1 MIKYGINGEDL
12 TMILL
17 NAADLALSFG
27 ARTIFQD
34 LSFMIDE
41 RDHIGLV
48 GVNGCGKTSLFRV
61 LTGEYQPESGACS
74 KSKLARVGYMEQFAV
89 NSSRSVLDELLTVFD
104 DLKETDR
111 RLGEISG
118 LLSRGEGD
126 QNALIEEQHRLTEE
140 FNSRGGLTYRS
151 RARSALMGLG
161 FSEEQLSQGVYTLSG
176 GQRSKV
182 QLCKML
188 LSGANLLLLDEPTN
202 HLDIASVE
210 WLEDFLRSFRGAY
223 VVISHDR
230 YFLDR
235 VTSKT
240 FELENG
246 RLTVY
251 GGSYSRYIDQ
261 KAENREIALRHYEN
275 TQREIRRIEG
285 IVEQQRRWNRE
296 RNIRTAES
304 KLKQIERLKKT
315 LVAVDRLPEDFSFAF
330 PVRQESGNDV
340 LRGTDL
346 SFSYGRHE
354 IFRGVRID
362 IKKGERVFLLGPNG
376 CGKTTLLKML
386 SSRLGGTGGYVAL
399 GSNVDIGYYDQTQ
412 ESLHRDKTVL
422 YEVWDEYPRMTE
434 TEVRSGLAAFLFK
447 GDDVFKSIGDLS
459 GGERARVAILKL
471 MLSRCNLLLLDE
483 PTNHL
488 DIISREALE
497 MALTCYEGTI
507 FMVSHDRYFINR
519 LADRIYYMENGGVTE
534 YVGNYDDFTARRAS
548 ERVTA
553 APETSAVSPEKEKR
567 VNDYKQRK
575 EAAAAERRRRKQ
587 IENAENDIERLEAEL
602 ATLNERMSQPD
613 VSADYARIMALT
625 QEAADMQQQIDAL
638 YALLDELY
646 DA

>member
-1 MIKYGINGEDL
+1 MTL
-12 TMILL
+12 M
-17 NAADLALSFG
+17 NAAGLALSFG
-27 ARTIFQD
+27 VHTVFENV
-34 LSFMIDE
+34 SFLMDE
-41 RDHIGLV
+41 RDHVGLV
-48 GVNGCGKTSLFRV
+48 GVNGCGKTSLFKV
-61 LTGEYQPESGACS
+61 LTGEYAADAGTFG
-74 KSKLARVGYMEQFAV
+74 KSRLARVGYVEQFAIT
-89 NSSRSVLDELLTVFD
+89 SSRTVYEELLTVFD
-104 DLKETDR
+104 DLKDIDR
-111 RLGEISG
+111 RLGELNELIS
-118 LLSRGEGD
+118 RNQGD
-126 QNALIEEQHRLTEE
+126 INALIEEQHRLTEE
-140 FNSRGGLTYRS
+140 FNERGGLTYRS
-151 RARSALMGLG
+151 RARAALLGLG
-161 FSEEQLSQGVYTLSG
+161 FTEQQLSQGVYTLSG

-202 HLDIASVE
+202 HLDIGSVE
-210 WLEDFLRSFRGAY
+210 WLEEFLRAFRGAY
-223 VVISHDR
+223 IVISHDR

-235 VTSKT
+235 VTNRT

-251 GGSYSRYIDQ
+251 GGNYSYYIDK
-261 KAENREIALRHYEN
+261 KAENREIAIRHFEN

-315 LVAVDRLPEDFSFAF
+315 LVAVDRLPEDFSFSF
-330 PVRQESGNDV
+330 PVKAESGNDV
-340 LRGTDL
+340 LKGTDL
-346 SFSYGRHE
+346 AFAYGSKE
-354 IFRGVRID
+354 IFRDVNID

-376 CGKTTLLKML
+376 CGKTTLFKML
-386 SSRLGGTGGYVAL
+386 CSRLGGTKGYISL
-399 GSNVDIGYYDQTQ
+399 GANVDIGYYDQTQ
-412 ESLHRDKTVL
+412 ESLHDAKTVL
-422 YEVWDEYPRMTE
+422 YEIWDEYPRMTE
-434 TEVRSGLAAFLFK
+434 TEVRSSLAAFLFK

-519 LADRIYYMENGGVTE
+519 LADRIYYMEHGSVTE
-534 YVGNYDDFTARRAS
+534 YVGNYDDFTAYRAAHPS
-548 ERVTA
+548 ESGVL
-553 APETSAVSPEKEKR
+553 SPTPVNEEKEKR

-575 EAAAAERRRRKQ
+575 EAAAAERKRQKQ
-587 IENAENDIERLEAEL
+587 IETSEQEIERLEAEL
-602 ATLNERMSQPD
+602 TALNEQMAQPE
-613 VSADYARIMALT
+613 VSSDYARIMELT
-625 QEAADMQQQIDAL
+625 RQAAAMQEQIEAL

-646 DA
+646 D

>member
-1 MIKYGINGEDL
+1 MTL
-12 TMILL
+12 M
-17 NAADLALSFG
+17 NAAGLELSFG
-27 ARTIFQD
+27 ARNIFGD
-34 LSFMIDE
+34 IDFLVDE

-48 GVNGCGKTSLFRV
+48 GVNGCGKTSLFKV
-61 LTGEYQPESGACS
+61 LTGEYPPDTGTVS
-74 KSKLARVGYMEQFAV
+74 KSKLARMGYVEQFAI
-89 NSSRSVLDELLTVFD
+89 NSSRTVLEELLTVFD
-104 DLKETDR
+104 DLKDIDR
-111 RLGEISG
+111 RLNEINT
-118 LLSRGEGD
+118 LLSRNEGD
-126 QNALIEEQHRLTEE
+126 TDALIEEQHRLTEE
-140 FNSRGGLTYRS
+140 YNDRGGLTYQS
-151 RARSALMGLG
+151 RARSALLGLG
-161 FSEEQLSQGVYTLSG
+161 FTEQQLTQGVYTLSG

-210 WLEDFLRSFRGAY
+210 WLEDFLRGFKGAY
-223 VVISHDR
+223 IVISHDR

-235 VTSKT
+235 VTNKT
-240 FELENG
+240 FELENSK
-246 RLTVY
+246 LTVY
-251 GGSYSRYIDQ
+251 GGNYTYYIDK
-261 KAENREIALRHYEN
+261 KAENREIAIRHFEN
-275 TQREIRRIEG
+275 TQREIKRIEG
-285 IVEQQRRWNRE
+285 IVAQQRQWNRE

-315 LVAVDRLPEDFSFAF
+315 LVAVDRLPEDFSFEF
-330 PVRQESGNDV
+330 PVKNESGNDV
-340 LRGTDL
+340 LKGSEL
-346 SFSYGRHE
+346 AFAYGPRE
-354 IFRGVRID
+354 IFHDVHID

-376 CGKTTLLKML
+376 CGKTTLFKML
-386 SSRLGGTGGYVAL
+386 CARLGGTKGYVTL

-412 ESLHRDKTVL
+412 ESLHNGKTVL

-447 GDDVFKSIGDLS
+447 GDDVFKTVGDLS

-519 LADRIYYMENGGVTE
+519 LADRIYYMENGSVTE
-534 YVGNYDDFTARRAS
+534 YVGNYDDFTAYRAAHPAQGAAS
-548 ERVTA
+548 ATAVT
-553 APETSAVSPEKEKR
+553 VNPEKEKR

-575 EAAAAERRRRKQ
+575 EEAAAERKRKKQ
-587 IENAENDIERLEAEL
+587 IENAENDIERLETEL
-602 ATLNERMSQPD
+602 SELNERMTLPEFS
-613 VSADYARIMALT
+613 SDYEKMMEMT
-625 QEAADMQQQIDAL
+625 HQAADMQQQIDDL

-646 DA
+646 D

>member
-1 MIKYGINGEDL
+1 MTL
-12 TMILL
+12 M
-17 NAADLALSFG
+17 NAAGLELSFG
-27 ARTIFQD
+27 TRNVFHDIDF
-34 LSFMIDE
+34 LIDE

-48 GVNGCGKTSLFRV
+48 GVNGCGKTSLFKV
-61 LTGEYQPESGACS
+61 LTGEYSPDAGNCG
-74 KSKLARVGYMEQFAV
+74 KSKLAKIGYVEQFAI
-89 NSSRSVLDELLTVFD
+89 NGSRSVYEELLTVFD
-104 DLKETDR
+104 DLKDIDK
-111 RLGEISG
+111 RLGEISE
-118 LLSRGEGD
+118 LLSKNEGD
-126 QNALIEEQHRLTEE
+126 IDALIEEQHRLTEE
-140 FNSRGGLTYRS
+140 YNDRGGLTYRS
-151 RARSALMGLG
+151 RARSALLGLG
-161 FSEEQLSQGVYTLSG
+161 FTEMQLSQGVYTLSG

-210 WLEDFLRSFRGAY
+210 WLEDFLRSFKGAY
-223 VVISHDR
+223 IVISHDR

-235 VTSKT
+235 VSNKT

-246 RLTVY
+246 KLTIY
-251 GGSYSRYIDQ
+251 GGNYSYYIDQ
-261 KAENREIALRHYEN
+261 KAENREIAIRHFEN
-275 TQREIRRIEG
+275 TQREIKRIEG
-285 IVEQQRRWNRE
+285 IVAQQRQWNRE

-315 LVAVDRLPEDFSFAF
+315 LVAVDRLPEDFSFNF
-330 PVRQESGNDV
+330 PVRNESGNDV
-340 LRGTDL
+340 LKGTDL
-346 SFSYGRHE
+346 AFAYGSRE
-354 IFRGVRID
+354 IFGGVNID

-376 CGKTTLLKML
+376 CGKTTLFKML
-386 SSRLGGTGGYVAL
+386 CSKLGGTQGYVTL

-412 ESLHRDKTVL
+412 ESLHNSKTVL

-434 TEVRSGLAAFLFK
+434 TEVRSSLAAFLFK

-519 LADRIYYMENGGVTE
+519 LADRIYYMENGAVTE
-534 YVGNYDDFTARRAS
+534 YVGNYDDFTALRAARA
-548 ERVTA
+548 EQLVNTGA
-553 APETSAVSPEKEKR
+553 AVVNSEKEKR

-575 EAAAAERRRRKQ
+575 EEAAAERKRKKQ
-587 IENAENDIERLEAEL
+587 IENAENDIERLENEL
-602 ATLNERMSQPD
+602 TELNEQMTQPEI
-613 VSADYARIMALT
+613 SADYAKIMEMT
-625 QEAADMQQQIDAL
+625 NQAAAMQAQIDEL

-646 DA
+646 D

>member
-1 MIKYGINGEDL
+1 MTLMNSTGLE
-12 TMILL
+12 
-17 NAADLALSFG
+17 LSFG
-27 ARTIFQD
+27 THNVFSNVNF
-34 LSFMIDE
+34 LIDE

-48 GVNGCGKTSLFRV
+48 GVNGCGKTSLFKV
-61 LTGEYQPESGACS
+61 LTGEYPPDSGS
-74 KSKLARVGYMEQFAV
+74 FGKSRLAKLGYVEQFAI
-89 NSSRSVLDELLTVFD
+89 NSSLSVFDELLTVFD
-104 DLKETDR
+104 DLKNIDI
-111 RLGEISG
+111 RLNELSDLISNSG
-118 LLSRGEGD
+118 GD
-126 QNALIEEQHRLTEE
+126 TASLIEEQHRLTEE

-151 RARSALMGLG
+151 RARSALLGLG
-161 FSEEQLSQGVYTLSG
+161 FTEQQLSQGVYTLSG

-202 HLDIASVE
+202 HLDISSVE
-210 WLEDFLRSFRGAY
+210 WLEDFLRSFKGAY
-223 VVISHDR
+223 IVISHDR

-235 VTSKT
+235 VTNKT

-246 RLTVY
+246 KLTTY
-251 GGSYSRYIDQ
+251 GGSYSYYIDK
-261 KAENREIALRHYEN
+261 KAENREIAIRHYEN
-275 TQREIRRIEG
+275 TTREIKRIEG

-296 RNIRTAES
+296 KNIRTAES

-315 LVAVDRLPEDFSFAF
+315 LVAVDRLPENFSFNF
-330 PVRQESGNDV
+330 PVKNESGNDV
-340 LRGTDL
+340 LKGTDL
-346 SFSYGRHE
+346 AFAYGAKE
-354 IFRGVRID
+354 IFHGVNID

-376 CGKTTLLKML
+376 CGKTTLFKML
-386 SSRLGGTGGYVAL
+386 CSRLGGTKGYISL

-412 ESLHRDKTVL
+412 ESLHNSKNIL

-434 TEVRSGLAAFLFK
+434 TEVRSSLAAFLFK

-519 LADRIYYMENGGVTE
+519 LADRIYYMDNGTVTE
-534 YVGNYDDFTARRAS
+534 YVGNYDDFNAYRAAHAGT
-548 ERVTA
+548 EDGAGIIPVN
-553 APETSAVSPEKEKR
+553 VEKEKR

-575 EAAAAERRRRKQ
+575 EAAAAERKRQKQ
-587 IENAENDIERLEAEL
+587 IDNSEKEIERLEEEL
-602 ATLNERMSQPD
+602 ADINERMTLPEIS
-613 VSADYARIMALT
+613 SDYAKIMELT
-625 QEAADMQQQIDAL
+625 NHAADIQQKIDEL

-646 DA
+646 D

>member
-1 MIKYGINGEDL
+1 MTL
-12 TMILL
+12 M
-17 NAADLALSFG
+17 NAAGLELSFG
-27 ARTIFQD
+27 ARNIFSD
-34 LSFMIDE
+34 ISFLIDE

-48 GVNGCGKTSLFRV
+48 GVNGCGKTSLFKV
-61 LTGEYQPESGACS
+61 LTGEYAPDAGNCG
-74 KSKLARVGYMEQFAV
+74 KSKLAKVGYVEQFAI
-89 NSSRSVLDELLTVFD
+89 NSSKTVLEELLTVFD
-104 DLKETDR
+104 DLKDIDK
-111 RLGEISG
+111 RLGEINA
-118 LLSRGEGD
+118 LLSQGEGD
-126 QNALIEEQHRLTEE
+126 MDALIEEQHRLTEE
-140 FNSRGGLTYRS
+140 YNDRGGLTYES
-151 RARSALMGLG
+151 RARSALIGLG
-161 FSEEQLSQGVYTLSG
+161 FTEQQLSQGVYTLSG

-223 VVISHDR
+223 IVISHDR

-240 FELENG
+240 FELEN
-246 RLTVY
+246 RKLTIY
-251 GGSYSRYIDQ
+251 GGNYSYYIDK
-261 KAENREIALRHYEN
+261 KAENREIAIRHYEN
-275 TQREIRRIEG
+275 TQREIKRIEG

-296 RNIRTAES
+296 KNIKTAES

-315 LVAVDRLPEDFSFAF
+315 LVAVDRLPEDFSFHF
-330 PVRQESGNDV
+330 PVRVESGNDV
-340 LRGTDL
+340 LKGIDL
-346 SFSYGRHE
+346 AFAYGSRE
-354 IFRGVRID
+354 IFRHVNLD
-362 IKKGERVFLLGPNG
+362 IKKGERVFLLGANG
-376 CGKTTLLKML
+376 CGKTTLFKML
-386 SSRLGGTGGYVAL
+386 CGRLGGTQGYVSL

-412 ESLHRDKTVL
+412 ESLHNGKTVL

-434 TEVRSGLAAFLFK
+434 TEVRSSLAAFLFK
-447 GDDVFKSIGDLS
+447 GDDVFKNIGDLS

-519 LADRIYYMENGGVTE
+519 LADRIYYMENSGVTE
-534 YVGNYDDFTARRAS
+534 YIGNYDDFTAIRAARPAMAA
-548 ERVTA
+548 ENA
-553 APETSAVSPEKEKR
+553 APPDEEKEKR

-575 EAAAAERRRRKQ
+575 EAAAAERKRLKQ
-587 IENAENDIERLEAEL
+587 IENAESDIEQLETEL
-602 ATLNERMSQPD
+602 SELNQRMTLPE
-613 VSADYARIMALT
+613 VGADYARIMELT
-625 QEAADMQQQIDAL
+625 KEAAEMQEKIDGL

-646 DA
+646 D

>member
-1 MIKYGINGEDL
+1 MTL
-12 TMILL
+12 M
-17 NAADLALSFG
+17 NAAGLTLSFG
-27 ARTIFQD
+27 ARTVFAD
-34 LSFMIDE
+34 LGFLVDE
-41 RDHIGLV
+41 RDRIGLV
-48 GVNGCGKTSLFRV
+48 GVNGCGKTSLFKI
-61 LTGEYQPESGACS
+61 LTGEYTADGGTVS
-74 KSKLARVGYMEQFAV
+74 KSKLARVGYVEQFAIH
-89 NSSRSVLDELLTVFD
+89 SSRTVLEELLTVFD
-104 DLKETDR
+104 DLKEIDR
-111 RLGEISG
+111 RLSEIST
-118 LLSRGEGD
+118 LLSRQEGD
-126 QNALIEEQHRLTEE
+126 TDELIEEQHRLTEA
-140 FNSRGGLTYRS
+140 FNDRGGLTYES
-151 RARSALMGLG
+151 RARSALLGLG
-161 FSEEQLSQGVYTLSG
+161 FTEQQLTQGVYTLSG

-210 WLEDFLRSFRGAY
+210 WLEDFLRSFKGAY
-223 VVISHDR
+223 IVISHDR

-235 VTSKT
+235 VTSRT

-246 RLTVY
+246 RLTIY
-251 GGSYSRYIDQ
+251 GGNYSYYIDK
-261 KAENREIALRHYEN
+261 KAENREIAIRHFEN

-285 IVEQQRRWNRE
+285 IVAQQRQWNRE

-315 LVAVDRLPEDFSFAF
+315 LVAVDRLPEDFSFDF
-330 PVRQESGNDV
+330 PVRSDSGNDV
-340 LRGTDL
+340 LKGSDL
-346 SFSYGRHE
+346 AFSYGTRE
-354 IFRGVRID
+354 IFRDVNLD

-376 CGKTTLLKML
+376 CGKTTLFKML
-386 SSRLGGTGGYVAL
+386 CGRLGGTRGYVTL
-399 GSNVDIGYYDQTQ
+399 GSNVDVGYYDQTQ
-412 ESLHRDKTVL
+412 ESLHNGKTVL

-447 GDDVFKSIGDLS
+447 GDDVFKNIGDLS

-519 LADRIYYMENGGVTE
+519 LADRIYYMENGSVTE
-534 YVGNYDDFTARRAS
+534 YMGNYDDFTSYRAAHP
-548 ERVTA
+548 TA
-553 APETSAVSPEKEKR
+553 GSVAATGTAVNPEKEKR

-575 EAAAAERRRRKQ
+575 EEAAAERKRKKQ
-587 IENAENDIERLEAEL
+587 IENAENDIERLENEL
-602 ATLNERMSQPD
+602 ASLNERMTLPEYGS
-613 VSADYARIMALT
+613 DYEKMMEMT
-625 QEAADMQQQIDAL
+625 HQAADIQQRIDDL

-646 DA
+646 D